1 MKRVLCVE
9 DLACV
14 GRCSLAAALPVI
26 SASGV
31 QACCVPTGLF
41 STHTA
46 GFGAPARTATDA
58 FARAA
63 LEHYRSLGLRFDAV
77 LSGYLANEEQTE
89 LVREAFRQNPDA
101 LHVVDPAMAD
111 GGKLYSSLPQ
121 ALLPAMTAL
130 CEEADVLLPN
140 VTESELL
147 LGLAPTGLAGSEEAA
162 HARAAALL
170 KRFPRAKLVVITGWG
185 DRNVCARRGQ
195 EAVCLP
201 YERVATSYHGTGDV
215 FAAALTAAL
224 VRGDDPLRAVRRTA
238 RFLTAAA
245 AAAEAAGAE
254 PRHGVWYETC
264 LTMLTEKED
273 ETE

>member
-1 MKRVLCVE
+1 MKRVLCLE

-46 GFGAPARTATDA
+46 GFGAPARAATDD

-63 LEHYRSLGLRFDAV
+63 LEHYRSLGLSFDAV
-77 LSGYLANEEQTE
+77 LSGYLAGEGQAE
-89 LVREAFRQNPDA
+89 LVRETFAQNPDA

-111 GGKLYSSLPQ
+111 GGKMYASLPPQ
-121 ALLPAMTAL
+121 LLPAMASL

-147 LGLAPTGLAGSEEAA
+147 LGLTPTGQAGSEERARE
-162 HARAAALL
+162 RAAALL
-170 KRFPRAKLVVITGWG
+170 ERFPRAGLIVITGWG
-185 DRNVCARRGQ
+185 SRNVCAQRGRD
-195 EAVCLP
+195 AVCLP
-201 YERVATSYHGTGDV
+201 FERVETSYHGTGDV

-224 VRGDDPLRAVRRTA
+224 ARGDEPLSAVRRTA

-245 AAAEAAGAE
+245 AAAEKAGAE

-264 LTMLTEKED
+264 LTMLTERE
-273 ETE
+273 ET

>member
-1 MKRVLCVE
+1 MKRVLCLE

-46 GFGAPARTATDA
+46 GFGAPARAATDD

-63 LEHYRSLGLRFDAV
+63 LEHYRSLGISFDAV
-77 LSGYLANEEQTE
+77 LSGYLAGEGQAE

-111 GGKLYSSLPQ
+111 GGKMYASLPPQ
-121 ALLPAMTAL
+121 LLPAMASL

-147 LGLAPTGLAGSEEAA
+147 LGLAPTGQAGSEEQAC
-162 HARAAALL
+162 ARAAALL
-170 KRFPRAKLVVITGWG
+170 ERFPRAGLIVITGWG
-185 DRNVCARRGQ
+185 SRNVCAQRGRD
-195 EAVCLP
+195 AVCLP
-201 YERVATSYHGTGDV
+201 FERVETSYHGTGDV

-224 VRGDDPLRAVRRTA
+224 ARGDEPLGAVRRTA

-245 AAAEAAGAE
+245 AAAENAGAE

-264 LTMLTEKED
+264 LTMLTEREA
-273 ETE
+273 T